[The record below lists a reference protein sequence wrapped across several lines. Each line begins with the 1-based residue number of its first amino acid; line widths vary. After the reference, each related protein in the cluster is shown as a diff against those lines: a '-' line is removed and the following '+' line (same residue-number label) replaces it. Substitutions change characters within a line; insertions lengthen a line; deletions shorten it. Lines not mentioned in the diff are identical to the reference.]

1 MKRIGIGT
9 ALLAAAIALVALSAA
24 SVAAAR
30 NPEYLTCGKV
40 KKDKTTKK
48 YTGHYTDKLCSETN
62 LMNEGKY
69 ERVPVTKFP
78 IKTAAKKIGETS
90 IFLYNPLEHK
100 NEAELPCKEASE
112 SGTIN
117 NSSEQTLSIVYKG
130 CVVPTVL
137 KTGKTAKDP
146 GPCSSPGKASAE
158 VVTEP
163 LVTKLVWLD
172 EAETVPGIRVEAATM
187 GGVFQ
192 DAECSGGNVK
202 IKTTGAILAKL
213 TPAGVLTKLLTAT
226 FNATLSTG
234 EPEFGGYWEGAVKTE
249 VKLFSEIKGLVEE
262 PAVPTSEVATI
273 PQKSGKVLVG

>member
-1 MKRIGIGT
+1 
-9 ALLAAAIALVALSAA
+9 
-24 SVAAAR
+24 
-30 NPEYLTCGKV
+30 
-40 KKDKTTKK
+40 
-48 YTGHYTDKLCSETN
+48 
-62 LMNEGKY
+62 MNEGKEQY
-69 ERVPVTKFP
+69 ERVAVAKFP
-78 IKTAAKKIGETS
+78 IKTAAKKFGETS
-90 IFLYNPLEHK
+90 IYLLQPARTQK
-100 NEAELPCKEASE
+100 RSRTAVQRRAPK

-146 GPCSSPGKASAE
+146 GPCNSPGKASAE

-202 IKTTGAILAKL
+202 IKTTGSILAKL
-213 TPAGVLTKLLTAT
+213 TPAGELTKLLTAT

-249 VKLFSEIKGLVEE
+249 VKLFSEITGLVRRAGRADIRGLDDPAEE
-262 PAVPTSEVATI
+262 RKGAGRLA
-273 PQKSGKVLVG
+273 G